1 VSGFRIFI
9 LAAATLAVTPIWFIY
24 LDLLRE
30 IWSGNRDH
38 GAVGNAVGITLLLG
52 WMYLLVCFVGV
63 DA

>member
-30 IWSGNRDH
+30 IWSDVEPLAAPMVKR
-38 GAVGNAVGITLLLG
+38 LRKP
-52 WMYLLVCFVGV
+52 
-63 DA
+63 